1 MAGRIPAVPVPFFRT
16 ARCKFRSAIP
26 FMPGLESN
34 GPRGSRLNEALG
46 SAQVGALFHARP
58 RVQRSQGLTPLRREV
73 VLMERTG

>member
-34 GPRGSRLNEALG
+34 GLRGSRLF
-46 SAQVGALFHARP
+46 V
-58 RVQRSQGLTPLRREV
+58 
-73 VLMERTG
+73 ERWF